1 MDWNTLIRVAGVVIV
16 ILGLLYIIYQHMKKN
31 D

>member
-16 ILGLLYIIYQHMKKN
+16 ILGLLYIFYQHMKKN